1 MQEAKS
7 NTESTQ
13 SEHFI
18 MQKSAAGFSYA
29 VL

>member
-13 SEHFI
+13 SEQHM